1 MKRSLEELAAGYT
14 AAAHILTGRIAE
26 RRRKLET
33 LSPASRKA
41 SAIKGE
47 LRILYAE
54 RRDALEIAQKLTD
67 YYS

>member
-14 AAAHILTGRIAE
+14 AAAQIITGRIAE
-26 RRRKLET
+26 RREKLKN
-33 LSPASRKA
+33 LPPASRRA

-47 LRILYAE
+47 LRVLYAE
-54 RRDALEIAQKLTD
+54 RSDALETALRLGN